1 MTPNAAASG
10 RPPPAGR
17 QPAPQN
23 PIRLMIVDDSPI
35 ARSVLSRMLSVYK
48 DLEVVALAGN
58 AGEALEALGNI
69 RVDIVLL
76 DVEMPGTSGLEALPE
91 ILRRGAGARVLIV
104 SSLCED
110 GAEATVRALALGAAD
125 TLPKPGT
132 GNFGGRFAEVLAER
146 LRRIGRAHRPGEAAA
161 PSQRHPSLSPAP
173 ATEPEQIEVT
183 LRAMPESRLGCL
195 ALGASTG
202 GLHAVS
208 DFLRAL
214 PQRVGAPILITQHLP
229 TIFMPFF
236 ARQVEA
242 ASGRFAR
249 VAEEGTI
256 LKAEEILIAP
266 GDAHLGLR
274 RDGAH
279 VVVQL
284 GRAPASSGCMPSV
297 DPMLWSVGEIYG
309 KSGVGII
316 FSGMGRDGLVG
327 SARLVDSGGAV
338 LVQDQRSS
346 AVWGMPRAVAE
357 AGLACAVLGPSD
369 LARRIGARATGGAW
383 R

>member
-1 MTPNAAASG
+1 
-10 RPPPAGR
+10 
-17 QPAPQN
+17 
-23 PIRLMIVDDSPI
+23 MIVDDSPI
-35 ARSVLSRMLSVYK
+35 ARSVLSRMLSGHK

-58 AGEALEALGNI
+58 ADEALETLGNI

-91 ILRRGAGARVLIV
+91 ILRRGAGARVIIV
-104 SSLCED
+104 SSLAED
-110 GAEATVRALALGAAD
+110 GAEATIRALALGAAD
-125 TLPKPGT
+125 TLPKPGA
-132 GNFGGRFAEVLAER
+132 GNFGGKFAEILAER
-146 LRRIGRAHRPGEAAA
+146 LRRIGRAQRAAEPAKASA
-161 PSQRHPSLSPAP
+161 PHPSLAP
-173 ATEPEQIEVT
+173 QPEPEPDAVPIA
-183 LRAMPESRLGCL
+183 LRDMPDGRIGCL

-214 PQRVGAPILITQHLP
+214 PERIGAPILITQHLP
-229 TIFMPFF
+229 VIFMPFF

-242 ASGRFAR
+242 ASGRLTR
-249 VAEEGTI
+249 VAEDGLL
-256 LKAEEILIAP
+256 LKAEQILIAP

-274 RDGAH
+274 REGAN

-284 GRAPASSGCMPSV
+284 GHAPASSGCLPSV
-297 DPMLWSVGEIYG
+297 DPMFWSVAEIYG
-309 KSGVGII
+309 RSGVGIV

-327 SARLVDSGGAV
+327 SARMVDSGGAV

-357 AGLACAVLGPSD
+357 AGLACAMLKPVGLAGAI
-369 LARRIGARATGGAW
+369 ARRVSGDAW
-383 R
+383 K